1 MPHSAKNGF
10 FEVGFHIP
18 KNAIAAPNCN
28 QNNLLLDISRQI
40 IVKNKIY
47 IKAELISISSLKL
60 DRDTCEET

>member
-28 QNNLLLDISRQI
+28 QNNLLLDISKQI

-47 IKAELISISSLKL
+47 IKAELISIFSLKL

>member
-10 FEVGFHIP
+10 FEVGFNIP
-18 KNAIAAPNCN
+18 KNAIATTNRN
-28 QNNLLLDISRQI
+28 HNNLLPDISRQI